1 MIISACVIV
10 KDDSEL
16 NSFRNSVESYLSYV
30 DEVNVVANGKNV
42 KGIKKYCK
50 EKNLNYKF
58 VPWCDDFS
66 VVRNASFEMA
76 RKDTDY
82 IYWQDGDDILVG
94 GELLR
99 DIAQTAKDTNKD
111 LVFLTYWYGCS
122 FNGEP
127 KYENMTS
134 VDMQH
139 PRERLIK
146 PGTNIW
152 QGRLHETPVPNN
164 QEVSYTHVNFSDDF
178 PIAVMHTAKDIE
190 LTDKMERNMRI
201 LELQLE
207 DEKAKGEADPRT
219 LLYLMKIYNELDLK
233 ELWKKCLDF
242 GREYI
247 GKSGWDME
255 RGVCWDIMAQCVAK
269 LGDEKTAILYWFNSL
284 REWPYDPFIYLRL
297 ANGYF
302 NLKLFRQSFHWLE
315 IAMKQSPDFKS
326 SGIVNLK
333 GMKVLAAETMLNLYW
348 NAKRDVNKAV
358 EAATLLYKEVPSDA
372 NKENLAFLYDMKDLN
387 DTCERIDKTCE
398 YLESIG
404 DLEAVLRLLESL
416 PSSISTQPFAIKW
429 LQKVSKPRKWADNEI
444 CYFANFGQK
453 HFEQWGP
460 ESLEKGIGGSETAV
474 IRLSQEWA
482 KKGYKVTVFADPG
495 QKKEIDGVTWL
506 PWYYFNKD
514 DEFNVFIMWRSA
526 ALAGKV
532 KCKKFL
538 VDLHDLF
545 SGLDFTDEQ
554 IENVDKFMVK
564 SNYHRKLG
572 PNIPDSKF
580 KVISNGVDL

>member
-16 NSFRNSVESYLSYV
+16 ESFKRSVESYLPYV

-42 KGIKKYCK
+42 KGIKKYCESK
-50 EKNLNYKF
+50 KLNYKYQA
-58 VPWCDDFS
+58 WTEDFS
-66 VVRNASFEMA
+66 AARNTAFQMA
-76 RKDTDY
+76 KKDANF
-82 IYWQDGDDILVG
+82 IYWQDADDILVG
-94 GELLR
+94 GEYLR
-99 DIAQTAKDTNKD
+99 DIAKTALETKKD
-111 LVFLTYWYGCS
+111 LVFLTYWYGCE
-122 FNGEP
+122 FDEEG
-127 KYENMTS
+127 NMTQ
-134 VDMQH
+134 VTMQH
-139 PRERLIK
+139 PRERLIR
-146 PGTNIW
+146 PNSNIW
-152 QGRLHETPVPNN
+152 QGRLHETPVPNGC
-164 QEVSYTHVNFSDDF
+164 EVSYTHVNYSKEL
-178 PIAVMHTAKDIE
+178 PIAIMHTAKE
-190 LTDKMERNMRI
+190 ENLPDKMERNMRI

-207 DEKAKGEADPRT
+207 DEKLKGEADPRT
-219 LLYLMKIYNELDLK
+219 LLYLMKIYNELDVK
-233 ELWKKCLDF
+233 DLWVKCLDF

-269 LGDEKTAILYWFNSL
+269 LGDNKTSIIYWFNSL
-284 REWPYDPFIYLRL
+284 REYPFDPFIYLRL
-297 ANGYF
+297 ASGYF

-315 IAMKQSPDFKS
+315 IALKQSPDLNS
-326 SGIVNLK
+326 SGIVNIK
-333 GMKVLAAETMLNLYW
+333 GMKVLAAETMLKLYW

-358 EAATLLYKEVPSDA
+358 EAATMLYKEVPTDA
-372 NKENLAFLYDMKDLN
+372 NKQNLAFLYDMKDLS
-387 DTCERIDKTCE
+387 DTCERIDKACE
-398 YLESIG
+398 YLESID
-404 DLEAVLRLLESL
+404 DLEAILRLIESL
-416 PSSISTQPFAIKW
+416 PASISAQPFAIKW

-474 IRLSQEWA
+474 IRLSEEWA
-482 KKGYKVTVFADPG
+482 KKGFKVTVYGDPG
-495 QKKEIDGVTWL
+495 TKKEVKGVTWL
-506 PWYYFNKD
+506 PYYYFNKD
-514 DEFNVFIMWRSA
+514 DEFNVFIQWRSA

-538 VDLHDLF
+538 VDLHDLY

-564 SNYHRKLG
+564 SNYHRKLA

-580 KVISNGVDL
+580 AVISNGIDL

>member
-10 KDDSEL
+10 KDDTEL
-16 NSFRNSVESYLSYV
+16 NSFKNSVESYIDYV

-42 KGIKKYCK
+42 KGVKKYCK
-50 EKNLNYKF
+50 EKGLNYKY
-58 VPWCDDFS
+58 VAWQENFS
-66 VVRNASFEMA
+66 LVRNASFEMA
-76 RKDTDY
+76 RKDTDF
-82 IYWQDGDDILVG
+82 IYWQDGDDVLVG

-99 DIAQTAKDTNKD
+99 DVAQTALDTHKD
-111 LVFLTYWYGCS
+111 LVFLTYWYGCE
-122 FNGEP
+122 FDNQG
-127 KYENMTS
+127 NMTQ
-134 VDMQH
+134 VTMQH
-139 PRERLIK
+139 PRERLIR
-146 PGTNIW
+146 PNSNIW
-152 QGRLHETPVPNN
+152 QGRLHETPVPNGC
-164 QEVSYTHVNFSDDF
+164 EVSYTHVNYSEQM
-178 PIAVMHTAKDIE
+178 PIAVMHTAKDVD
-190 LTDKMERNMRI
+190 LGDKMERNMRI

-207 DEKAKGEADPRT
+207 DEKLKGEADPRT

-269 LGDEKTAILYWFNSL
+269 LGDEKTAIIYWFNSL
-284 REWPYDPFIYLRL
+284 REWPYDPFICLRL
-297 ANGYF
+297 ASGYF
-302 NLKLFRQSFHWLE
+302 NLKLFRQSFHWLD
-315 IAMKQSPDFKS
+315 IALKLQPDLKS
-326 SGIVNLK
+326 SGIVNIK
-333 GMKVLAAETMLNLYW
+333 GMKVLAAETMLKLYW

-358 EAATLLYKEVPSDA
+358 EAAGMLYKEVPTDA
-372 NKENLAFLYDMKDLN
+372 NKQNLAFLYDMKDLT

-398 YLESIG
+398 YFESI
-404 DLEAVLRLLESL
+404 DDSEAILRLIECL

-460 ESLEKGIGGSETAV
+460 ESLETGIGGSETAV

-482 KKGYKVTVFADPG
+482 KKGFKVTVYGDPG

-506 PWYYFNKD
+506 PYYYFNKN
-514 DEFNVFIMWRSA
+514 DEFSTVIQWRSA
-526 ALAGKV
+526 ALAGQI

-545 SGLDFTDEQ
+545 SGMDFTDDQ
-554 IENVDKFMVK
+554 ITSVDKFMVK
-564 SNYHRKLG
+564 SNYHRKLA